1 MDSDRLSEIFKI
13 LDNENHLLER
23 ADQKAISMLS
33 VLGVFMVFF
42 IVYYRL
48 IPVNIVS
55 VALISIYF
63 LSALMA
69 ILSLIMTVRP
79 RIRQSENDEAEDDE
93 KMQVSEPG
101 FFAGISKYPNFSA
114 YKQALENM
122 VKDETA
128 VIDVYSRQIY
138 NIARINSAKYK
149 HIQRAVFLVIIALT
163 TELAIITYLFIYH
176 LGEGILPSIG

>member
-1 MDSDRLSEIFKI
+1 MNSNKLSEILKI

-55 VALISIYF
+55 VALIAIYF

-79 RIRQSENDEAEDDE
+79 RIRQNENNEAEDGE
-93 KMQVSEPG
+93 KIQVSEPG
-101 FFAGISKYPNFSA
+101 FFAGISKYQNFSA
-114 YKQALENM
+114 YKQVLEDM
-122 VKDETA
+122 VEDETT
-128 VIDVYSRQIY
+128 VIDVYARQIY
-138 NIARINSAKYK
+138 NIARINSSKYK
-149 HIQRAVFLVIIALT
+149 HIQHAVFFVIIALT

-176 LGEGILPSIG
+176 LGEGMLPSIG